1 MIVGLC
7 GYCEVEPCRCEED
20 IAEQAYRD
28 RCLGVFDYQAQ
39 PAEVVD
45 CNLCGWGHYHPKDI
59 EALSDRYG
67 LPQKADRCLDC
78 GLVYLNPRMTREA
91 YAEFYRSGAYRR
103 LVSAFHGREI
113 NAQTIQPEQR
123 VYAKALGDFLEPYV
137 WQGLQ
142 TLLDIGGS
150 TGVVAISL
158 AHRFGLKPTVMDPAP
173 EELALA
179 GGETIPGF
187 VEDYDPQGRRFDL
200 VTMCQTADHV
210 LDLMGTLKKVR
221 SLLSQY
227 GLFFVDIVDF
237 EQTREVKID
246 HPYNLTRR
254 TMREFLRRAGFDVVA
269 ERDMA
274 SKHIGFLCTR
284 GAE

>member
-1 MIVGLC
+1 MIAGFNYDAQSKEWLGGCPLC
-7 GYCEVEPCRCEED
+7 GAWDE
-20 IAEQAYRD
+20 
-28 RCLGVFDYQAQ
+28 
-39 PAEVVD
+39 
-45 CNLCGWGHYHPKDI
+45 HY
-59 EALSDRYG
+59 ETFANRDRYG
-67 LPQKADRCLDC
+67 FRVLSVTCTQCGLNFLPQ
-78 GLVYLNPRMTREA
+78 RMTREA
-91 YAEFYRSGAYRR
+91 YARFYETAYRP

-123 VYAKALGDFLEPYV
+123 VYAQALGDFLEPYV

-142 TLLDIGGS
+142 ALLDIGGS

-158 AHRFGLKPTVMDPAP
+158 AHRFGLKPTVIDPAP

-254 TMREFLRRAGFDVVA
+254 TMREFLRRAGFDVVC
-269 ERDMA
+269 EKDMA
-274 SKHIGFLCTR
+274 SKHIGFVCTR